1 MKSNVMIFGGGGY
14 NAVQVYFSLKNS
26 VRFHP
31 IMAGSYDNHATYISK
46 DAIIDLPFTKDENFI
61 EKLNECV
68 QAHNIKFIIPT
79 HDSAALTLMENQE
92 SRIVLTLFDTEKIC
106 IKNCWYVVWL

>member
-92 SRIVLTLFDTEKIC
+92 RIKAT
-106 IKNCWYVVWL
+106 VVCSCLVNDKDVQI